1 MAADAPDGPR
11 TRRDIA
17 IGEQL
22 VREPP
27 SGYRGRHRL
36 VSGDDKVT
44 MPDGFWFRP
53 HIVDPSTFT
62 QYLPRIGALDET
74 PAIPPVKVNE
84 DDKEEQAAA
93 LHALRHWTPPD
104 ETLFQ
109 RILDGLRRL

>member
-1 MAADAPDGPR
+1 MAADTPDGPR
-11 TRRDIA
+11 TRRNTA
-17 IGEQL
+17 TAEQL

-27 SGYRGRHRL
+27 LGYRGRHRL

-44 MPDGFWFRP
+44 MPDGFWFRL
-53 HIVDPSTFT
+53 HIVDPSTVT
-62 QYLPRIGALDET
+62 QYLPRIGELDET

-84 DDKEEQAAA
+84 EHEEEQAAA
-93 LHALRHWTPPD
+93 LQALRQRTPPD

>member
-1 MAADAPDGPR
+1 MAADVPDGPR
-11 TRRDIA
+11 TRRNTA
-17 IGEQL
+17 PGEQL

-53 HIVDPSTFT
+53 RIVDPSTVT
-62 QYLPRIGALDET
+62 QYLPRLGELDET
-74 PAIPPVKVNE
+74 PATPPVKVNE
-84 DDKEEQAAA
+84 HAAA
-93 LHALRHWTPPD
+93 LQALRQRTPPD